1 MYTAPQYVTVFFIS
15 SLPTKL
21 QDSQQNTKLICEQ
34 SFIHSFP
41 HKIRTILGYF
51 DFWIFGATAAW
62 AAFLAFTIS
71 TNSCK
76 ENQTHEIILGPSRQQ
91 RP

>member
-1 MYTAPQYVTVFFIS
+1 MYTAPRYVTVFFIS

-21 QDSQQNTKLICEQ
+21 QDSQQNTKLIFEQ
-34 SFIHSFP
+34 SFINSFS

-51 DFWIFGATAAW
+51 DFWMFGATAAW

-71 TNSCK
+71 TNSYK
-76 ENQTHEIILGPSRQQ
+76 EK
-91 RP
+91 